1 MVKVG
6 TVIRVRVRVTVRF
19 TVWVRGKYL
28 GGVIIIIS

>member
-6 TVIRVRVRVTVRF
+6 TVIRVRVTVRF